1 MKPNTTEAMT
11 QAMNDCITAE
21 RFEAA
26 VGYPPKDDD
35 LDRSNCLDA
44 GKIAHQHCGWC
55 LGHDK
60 PRFICGCA
68 LRRAPEP
75 KCTCT
80 GHYGDLCLLHQF
92 AKPAEVWLPCS
103 QPPKEP
109 GIFRFRDTKH
119 GITADTERCKW
130 SGEHWL
136 YDRCENDDAFVRM
149 RREVIADGE
158 YLAEGKNAAPEGCT
172 RSHPH
177 ENMNAECE
185 RKTVAA
191 RLANE
196 AARAAP
202 NYSAITHSLC
212 AGFGIRKFGERE
224 I

>member
-92 AKPAEVWLPCS
+92 ARAPEPKPTLQEIMQAMLDEMHKVYS
-103 QPPKEP
+103 IPP
-109 GIFRFRDTKH
+109 
-119 GITADTERCKW
+119 
-130 SGEHWL
+130 
-136 YDRCENDDAFVRM
+136 
-149 RREVIADGE
+149 E
-158 YLAEGKNAAPEGCT
+158 YLAEGKNAAREEKADGKAEGDG
-172 RSHPH
+172 
-177 ENMNAECE
+177 
-185 RKTVAA
+185 KAA
-191 RLANE
+191 PPV
-196 AARAAP
+196 AAP

-212 AGFGIRKFGERE
+212 AGFGIRKFGGRDNGY
-224 I
+224 